1 MEEGRGEMRRGTKK
15 KDHSDFIQANL
26 EVVYYSL
33 DDEEARCICPL
44 HEENEPSFSINRR
57 TGLWFCHS
65 EQRGGG
71 IRQLRLALR
80 EVNANRIEDAFP
92 NMRRFGAAN
101 L

>member
-1 MEEGRGEMRRGTKK
+1 MRRGTKK
-15 KDHSDFIQANL
+15 KDYSDFIHANL
-26 EVVYYSL
+26 EVAWIAEDL
-33 DDEEARCICPL
+33 DEVRCLCPL

-80 EVNANRIEDAFP
+80 EVNTNRIEDTFP
-92 NMRRFGAAN
+92 NMRRFGSA
-101 L
+101 LR